1 MLGRNHRWIPI
12 RKIFACLMAVTLAWG
27 LVGCRDSLSTEPSPP
42 SGDREK
48 PQAQFVKQLSE
59 VAPPLALRQLSQ
71 SLEAY
76 QPQVKIVSPSP
87 DDVLEDTTVS
97 VQFQVQDL
105 PIFKDA
111 DLGTGPHLSVV
122 LDNQPSETVYDIDRP
137 LVFED
142 LSPGT
147 HTIRAFASR
156 PWHESFKNE
165 GAYAQTTF
173 HLFTKTDDNNP
184 DPDLPLLTYSRPKGT
199 YGAEPILLDFYLT
212 NAPLHLVAQ
221 ENPDDEIADW
231 RIRVTINGQSFVLD
245 RWQPVYLEGFKS
257 GKNWIKLEFLN
268 EQGNPVKN
276 AFNTTARLIRY
287 EPGGTDTLSQ
297 LVRGELS
304 AEEARSIVEPG
315 YEAQPKPTPTPEPT
329 PETPEVEEAPTPEPT
344 APEAESPP
352 PAEPEPG
359 KAEPEKGKPRRFRRP
374 KAAPTPPAELPEEP
388 ETPPEEP
395 TIAPES
401 SEAQPP
407 AESPPESS
415 EAEPPE
421 KSTSESPPPAEP
433 PPKSL
438 APEEDT
444 SPLEA
449 APVQP
454 VQPEKPKSK
463 GFFKRFRRQAPE
475 QPPADSEELPPT
487 LPEVMETPPSELP
500 ETDTEPESPATP
512 PQEKATASETPDTEA
527 TVSSETADSEAD
539 AASELEDDEILISPP
554 GLSPEPQSPKQPNPE
569 KSEVPQPPS
578 TPASESPESSTAD
591 STPKDVPQGE
601 ETAPELR

>member
-1 MLGRNHRWIPI
+1 MLGRNHRWIAI

-48 PQAQFVKQLSE
+48 PPAQLVKQLSE

-105 PIFKDA
+105 PTFKDTE
-111 DLGTGPHLSVV
+111 LGMGPHLHVI
-122 LDNQPSETVYDIDRP
+122 LDNQPYQAVYDIDRP

-184 DPDLPLLTYSRPKGT
+184 DPALPLLTYSRPKGT

-257 GKNWIKLEFLN
+257 GKNWVKLEFLD
-268 EQGNPVKN
+268 EQGNPIKN

-304 AEEARSIVEPG
+304 AEAARSIVEPG

-352 PAEPEPG
+352 PAEPKPG
-359 KAEPEKGKPRRFRRP
+359 
-374 KAAPTPPAELPEEP
+374 KAAPTPPAEPSEEP

-395 TIAPES
+395 APES

-407 AESPPESS
+407 AESQPESSEEPTSAAEAPEDSTSKSPSPVEPPPESS
-415 EAEPPE
+415 APEAE
-421 KSTSESPPPAEP
+421 
-433 PPKSL
+433 
-438 APEEDT
+438 T

-463 GFFKRFRRQAPE
+463 GFLKRFRRQAPE

-487 LPEVMETPPSELP
+487 LPEVMETPPSDLP
-500 ETDTEPESPATP
+500 ETETDSVPEPKSEVAPESESPVTP
-512 PQEKATASETPDTEA
+512 PPEEATASETPDTEA
-527 TVSSETADSEAD
+527 ADSEAD
-539 AASELEDDEILISPP
+539 AVSELEEDEILISPP
-554 GLSPEPQSPKQPNPE
+554 GLSPEPQTPKKSSTKE
-569 KSEVPQPPS
+569 SEVPNPPS
-578 TPASESPESSTAD
+578 TPASEASESPTAE
-591 STPKDVPQGE
+591 STPKDVSQGE
-601 ETAPELR
+601 ETTPELR